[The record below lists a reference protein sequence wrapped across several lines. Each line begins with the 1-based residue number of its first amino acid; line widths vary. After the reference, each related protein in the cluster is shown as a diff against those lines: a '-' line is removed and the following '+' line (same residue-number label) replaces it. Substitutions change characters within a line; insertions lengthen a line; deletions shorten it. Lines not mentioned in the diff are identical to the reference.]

1 MQAFAAGALLMAWER
16 GRNRHPIDRALLLF
30 ALAKPEMAAE
40 TLADEPLG
48 RRNEALLRLRQ
59 ATFGNRL
66 RAYLDCSHCGQ
77 RLEFDLDIAA
87 LLATPSAAEDTVEV
101 DGLRFRLPTSR
112 DLARIVQDN
121 GVDAAAIHLLRLCF
135 VQSLEAPEDATLE
148 LLVDRVETAME
159 QVDLCTD
166 FALDFQCEDCG
177 HAWTASLDIPGF
189 FWEEIEARARGLLDE
204 IHLLAHAYGWREA
217 DILSLSEARRA
228 AYLQR
233 VTA

>member
-1 MQAFAAGALLMAWER
+1 MQAFAADTLLMTWER

-30 ALAKPEMAAE
+30 ALARPEMAAE
-40 TLADEPLG
+40 TLADETLG

-77 RLEFDLDIAA
+77 RLEFDLNIAA
-87 LLATPSAAEDTVEV
+87 LLATPAATDDAVEV

-121 GVDAAAIHLLRLCF
+121 GMEVAALHLLRLCII
-135 VQSLEAPEDATLE
+135 QSRETLE
-148 LLVDRVETAME
+148 DTALEPLIDRVERAME
-159 QVDLCTD
+159 QVDPWTD

-204 IHLLAHAYGWREA
+204 IHLLARAYGWREA